1 MTRQSSALSSL
12 LVTAGCLVALVTA
25 SPSSSSSSSSSG
37 SYQSL
42 GASSSVS
49 SPSVAASNP
58 YPSLQSLLNAN
69 PPSEQVITLPA
80 SQPMNSAS
88 SQQSYAQQLQNL
100 GPDQQELV
108 VQHPNPRRILVRV
121 VKPIIFEERI
131 VIVPY
136 RRVTHEVRP
145 VIEERHTVIYGKDG
159 KQISGPSGFSK
170 ELPGLDKPGSY
181 ASASGHM
188 TRTIEKPVY
197 AEPVIRKLGFSKRTN
212 WDLSSLRPS
221 TVPVNGPA
229 PESNP
234 TSSNNPTSTSS
245 NRYGK
250 RA

>member
-1 MTRQSSALSSL
+1 MSALFFACSL
-12 LVTAGCLVALVTA
+12 VLVTANTSS
-25 SPSSSSSSSSSG
+25 SPSAS
-37 SYQSL
+37 
-42 GASSSVS
+42 SSSVS
-49 SPSVAASNP
+49 ASIASPSVSASNA
-58 YPSLQSLLNAN
+58 YPSLQSLLAAN
-69 PPSEQVITLPA
+69 PPSEQVVTLPA
-80 SQPMNSAS
+80 SQPLNAAGSSPYAS
-88 SQQSYAQQLQNL
+88 QLANL

-170 ELPGLDKPGSY
+170 ELPGLEKPGSY
-181 ASASGHM
+181 ASASGHL

-197 AEPVIRKLGFSKRTN
+197 AEPLIRKLGFSKRAN
-212 WDLSSLRPS
+212 FDLSNLRP
-221 TVPVNGPA
+221 TT
-229 PESNP
+229 
-234 TSSNNPTSTSS
+234 TSIIGSSSDSS

>member
-1 MTRQSSALSSL
+1 MALSAL
-12 LVTAGCLVALVTA
+12 LVACSVVLAAATS
-25 SPSSSSSSSSSG
+25 SPSVS
-37 SYQSL
+37 
-42 GASSSVS
+42 SSSVS
-49 SPSVAASNP
+49 AAIASPSASASNS
-58 YPSLQSLLNAN
+58 YPSLQSLLAAN
-69 PPSEQVITLPA
+69 PPSEQVVTLPA
-80 SQPMNSAS
+80 SQPLSAAGS
-88 SQQSYAQQLQNL
+88 SYASQLANL

-170 ELPGLDKPGSY
+170 ELPGLEKPGSY
-181 ASASGHM
+181 ASASGHL

-197 AEPVIRKLGFSKRTN
+197 AEPVIRKLGFSKRASF
-212 WDLSSLRPS
+212 DLSNLRPS
-221 TVPVNGPA
+221 TTSINGPV
-229 PESNP
+229 PD
-234 TSSNNPTSTSS
+234 SS
-245 NRYGK
+245 RYGK

>member
-1 MTRQSSALSSL
+1 MQHLVFVAFFALVSGSALANSIGNP
-12 LVTAGCLVALVTA
+12 T
-25 SPSSSSSSSSSG
+25 
-37 SYQSL
+37 
-42 GASSSVS
+42 GASSSMS
-49 SPSVAASNP
+49 TSIAAPASAASNP
-58 YPSLQSLLNAN
+58 YPSLQSLLAAN
-69 PPSEQVITLPA
+69 PPSEQVVTLPA
-80 SQPMNSAS
+80 SQAMAAAGSSPYAS
-88 SQQSYAQQLQNL
+88 QLSNL

-181 ASASGHM
+181 ASASGHL

-197 AEPVIRKLGFSKRTN
+197 AEPVIRKLGGFSKRASF
-212 WDLSSLRPS
+212 DLSSLRPS
-221 TVPVNGPA
+221 TTSVTGPA
-229 PESNP
+229 PDS
-234 TSSNNPTSTSS
+234 SS
-245 NRYGK
+245 NRYVSK

>member
-1 MTRQSSALSSL
+1 MTRKIVSVLIAACSLALVSATSSATSS
-12 LVTAGCLVALVTA
+12 
-25 SPSSSSSSSSSG
+25 
-37 SYQSL
+37 QS
-42 GASSSVS
+42 ASSVS
-49 SPSVAASNP
+49 PSLASPVVSASNS
-58 YPSLQSLLNAN
+58 YPSLQSLLAAN
-69 PPSEQVITLPA
+69 PPSEQVVTLPA
-80 SQPMNSAS
+80 SQPLSAAGS
-88 SQQSYAQQLQNL
+88 NAYASQLSNL

-170 ELPGLDKPGSY
+170 DLPGLDKPGSY
-181 ASASGHM
+181 ASASGHL

-197 AEPVIRKLGFSKRTN
+197 TEPIVRKMGFSKRSN
-212 WDLSSLRPS
+212 LDLSNLRPS
-221 TVPVNGPA
+221 TSAVTGPA
-229 PESNP
+229 PD
-234 TSSNNPTSTSS
+234 T
-245 NRYGK
+245 RYSK

>member
-1 MTRQSSALSSL
+1 L
-12 LVTAGCLVALVTA
+12 LA
-25 SPSSSSSSSSSG
+25 
-37 SYQSL
+37 
-42 GASSSVS
+42 
-49 SPSVAASNP
+49 
-58 YPSLQSLLNAN
+58 AN
-69 PPSEQVITLPA
+69 PPSEQVVTLPA
-80 SQPMNSAS
+80 SQPLAAGSAA
-88 SQQSYAQQLQNL
+88 YASQLQNL

-170 ELPGLDKPGSY
+170 DLPGLDKPGSY
-181 ASASGHM
+181 ASASGHL

-197 AEPVIRKLGFSKRTN
+197 TEPIIRKMGFSKRTN
-212 WDLSSLRPS
+212 LDLSNLRPS
-221 TVPVNGPA
+221 TSAVTGPA
-229 PESNP
+229 PD
-234 TSSNNPTSTSS
+234 T
-245 NRYGK
+245 RYIK

>member
-1 MTRQSSALSSL
+1 MTRKIVSVLIAACSLALVSATSQSSSQSASNVSPSL
-12 LVTAGCLVALVTA
+12 A
-25 SPSSSSSSSSSG
+25 SP
-37 SYQSL
+37 
-42 GASSSVS
+42 AVS
-49 SPSVAASNP
+49 ASNS
-58 YPSLQSLLNAN
+58 YPSLQSLLSAN
-69 PPSEQVITLPA
+69 PPSEQVVTLPA
-80 SQPMNSAS
+80 SQPLNAAGSNAYAS
-88 SQQSYAQQLQNL
+88 QLSNL

-159 KQISGPSGFSK
+159 KQISGPAGFSK

-181 ASASGHM
+181 ASASGHL

-197 AEPVIRKLGFSKRTN
+197 TEPIVRKMGFSKRSN
-212 WDLSSLRPS
+212 QFDLSNLRPS
-221 TVPVNGPA
+221 TSAVSGIA
-229 PESNP
+229 PD
-234 TSSNNPTSTSS
+234 T
-245 NRYGK
+245 RYSK